1 MNNHVN
7 VKGVLTMKKS
17 IIVISVVTLLIGG
30 TVGAYVFMN
39 TSNTNASATKTSTTP
54 AQEQGQ
60 PVRSAELKGTIKS
73 IEGNE
78 VVIINEISTDELT
91 DAEREAKKA
100 ERQALSQEERQA
112 LKAEESATLQ
122 KENVTITIPVGVT
135 VKKTTGDATGTL
147 VDAQIADIT
156 PGVYVSIWV
165 KDYKSANQQVEFVK
179 IRTTN

>member
-1 MNNHVN
+1 
-7 VKGVLTMKKS
+7 MKRN
-17 IIVISVVTLLIGG
+17 IIVIGIAALLIGG
-30 TVGAYVFMN
+30 GIGAYAL
-39 TSNTNASATKTSTTP
+39 TSGSSDVATATKTSATP
-54 AQEQGQ
+54 AQDQGQ

-78 VVIINEISTDELT
+78 VIIINEISTDELT

-112 LKAEESATLQ
+112 LKAEESETLQ